1 MTEVRRH
8 APRRK
13 KIGVW
18 DSFVGLTLGNI
29 FTFIMWCIAAIAI
42 SIIIEWVGMIFW
54 WSPNHSKEMLLTEL
68 QYLSSFGRNYLTGL
82 YPGDLAIGYLGEA
95 KTTIN
100 SLGLAEWSKKLQAS
114 TNPLFVAMGWGV
126 ESAINTIFIFFCR
139 LAVCTSAAA
148 GYVLVAL
155 VALIDGLTE
164 RDIRKACGGN
174 ESAMRYH
181 HAKRF
186 IFPSVALAFG
196 FYLTV
201 PFTVH
206 PAIVFLPI
214 MLVTGFTI
222 YVASSTFKKFL

>member
-1 MTEVRRH
+1 MAEVKRH
-8 APRRK
+8 TPRRRN
-13 KIGVW
+13 IGVW
-18 DSFVGLTLGNI
+18 DKFVGLTIGNAI
-29 FTFIMWCIAAIAI
+29 TFIVWCCAAIFI
-42 SIIIEWVGMIFW
+42 SIVIEWIGMIFW
-54 WSPNHSKEMLLTEL
+54 WSPMHSREMLHAEL
-68 QYLSSFGRNYLTGL
+68 SFLNSFGKNLITGV
-82 YPGDLAIGYLGEA
+82 YPAELAITFIRVAQENIQAMQLDAGANKLKSSANAILVILGYA
-95 KTTIN
+95 
-100 SLGLAEWSKKLQAS
+100 A
-114 TNPLFVAMGWGV
+114 

-139 LAVCTSAAA
+139 LAVCVSAAS
-148 GYVLVAL
+148 GFVLIAL

-206 PAIVFLPI
+206 PALVFLPI
-214 MLVTGFTI
+214 MMVTGFTI
-222 YVASSTFKKFL
+222 YVASSTFKKYL